1 MVYHED
7 DKVDV
12 PADFYEEPIL
22 FDEDKPEQLS
32 EIYTMLEEQNL
43 KKIIEFG
50 DEEEQ
55 LDVEKAR
62 QQNIHDRIGRDIDVQ
77 MQLQREINKK
87 IQEETQ
93 IL

>member
-1 MVYHED
+1 MAYHED

-12 PADFYEEPIL
+12 QHDFYEEPIL

-32 EIYTMLEEQNL
+32 EIYTMLEDQNL

-55 LDVEKAR
+55 LDIEKAR
-62 QQNIHDRIGRDIDVQ
+62 QDEIHEKIGKNIDFHH
-77 MQLQREINKK
+77 
-87 IQEETQ
+87 
-93 IL
+93 